1 MKICKSLQIDICNI
15 NLQNV
20 LSVQIYNAIIP
31 TELSQQATQVIDIAL
46 IVLSANLKLIC
57 RISV

>member
-31 TELSQQATQVIDIAL
+31 TELSQQATQVTDIP
-46 IVLSANLKLIC
+46 KLQILH
-57 RISV
+57 